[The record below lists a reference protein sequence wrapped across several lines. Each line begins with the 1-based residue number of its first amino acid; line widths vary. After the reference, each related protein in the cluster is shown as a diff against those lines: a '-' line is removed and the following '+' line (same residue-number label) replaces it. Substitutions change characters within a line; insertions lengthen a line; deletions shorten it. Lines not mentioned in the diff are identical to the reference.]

1 MSVTKFELGKSDL
14 TIDFRPIEWVP
25 DTIILN
31 GKVYEL
37 KQYGTPAAKPA
48 AIVTPVVVAK
58 APEPVKVEPKVE
70 PKPVVVQ
77 PKVEPKKVEP
87 KVEPKPAA
95 DLQDMPPP
103 PPDEPE
109 PAPPAASKSL
119 LPYRAKV
126 VVDYDAEDDSE
137 LSIKVG
143 DIVLIEELKENGW
156 SLASRGGSQG
166 WIPTDYVEPL

>member
-14 TIDFRPIEWVP
+14 TIDFRPVEWVP
-25 DTIILN
+25 ETIIFN
-31 GKVYEL
+31 GRVYDL
-37 KQYGTPAAKPA
+37 KQYATPSATKPA
-48 AIVTPVVVAK
+48 ALLPAVVPK
-58 APEPVKVEPKVE
+58 SEPKPEPKVIAKVEPKI
-70 PKPVVVQ
+70 
-77 PKVEPKKVEP
+77 EP
-87 KVEPKPAA
+87 KVVEPPKVDPKAL

-109 PAPPAASKSL
+109 PVAAPPRGL
-119 LPYRAKV
+119 LPYKAKV

-137 LSIKVG
+137 MSIKVG

-156 SLASRGGSQG
+156 SLASRGTSQG

>member
-14 TIDFRPIEWVP
+14 TIDFRPVEWVP
-25 DTIILN
+25 DTIIFN
-31 GKVYEL
+31 GRVYDL
-37 KQYGTPAAKPA
+37 KQYASSVAKPA
-48 AIVTPVVVAK
+48 AVLTAAAPPAAVK
-58 APEPVKVEPKVE
+58 APEPKPEPPKAAE
-70 PKPVVVQ
+70 P
-77 PKVEPKKVEP
+77 PKH
-87 KVEPKPAA
+87 

-109 PAPPAASKSL
+109 PAAPPPSSKSL

-137 LSIKVG
+137 MSIKVG
-143 DIVLIEELKENGW
+143 DIVTIEELKENGW
-156 SLASRGGSQG
+156 SLASKGTSQG

>member
-14 TIDFRPIEWVP
+14 TIDFRPVDWVP
-25 DTIILN
+25 DTIIFN
-31 GKVYEL
+31 GRVYDL
-37 KQYGTPAAKPA
+37 KQYASSPAAKPA
-48 AIVTPVVVAK
+48 AVLPTVVATPKVEPKPEVKPVVVA
-58 APEPVKVEPKVE
+58 KVEPKVE
-70 PKPVVVQ
+70 PPI
-77 PKVEPKKVEP
+77 
-87 KVEPKPAA
+87 

-109 PAPPAASKSL
+109 PPMAAPPRGL
-119 LPYRAKV
+119 LPYKAKV

-137 LSIKVG
+137 MTIKIG

-156 SLASRGGSQG
+156 SLASRGSSQG